1 VTKRLLLAVNTAY
14 LLCAQTA
21 AAQAASNQDAA
32 ADIIRHSVDRDAY
45 NFERFKNYT
54 FLERMEERRYG
65 RNGGLSSK
73 EIETYEFM
81 VLGDRPY
88 GRLVERDDK
97 PLSAKEARKEQEKLD
112 KEQSKRQRESASDKA
127 KEDKDRAEQRAYLRE
142 IPEAF
147 NLTVLGTE
155 QIGGRPVWV
164 IGAQP
169 KRGYKPK
176 LKRAELLTKLRG
188 KIWVDQADYQWV
200 KAEVE
205 VIDPISFGLGLLRL
219 APGAVLKFEQVRV
232 NEEVWLPSHIGIRA
246 DARVAYLRKLREEL
260 DITYRDYKKFQ
271 ADSRIVE

>member
-1 VTKRLLLAVNTAY
+1 VTKWLLLAVNAAWA
-14 LLCAQTA
+14 LCG
-21 AAQAASNQDAA
+21 QAAPNAT
-32 ADIIRHSVDRDAY
+32 DIIRHSVDRDAY

-97 PLSAKEARKEQEKLD
+97 PLSAKEARKEQDKLD
-112 KEQSKRQRESASDKA
+112 KEQSKRQRESPSDKA

-147 NLTVLGTE
+147 NLTVQGTE

-164 IGAQP
+164 ISAQP
-169 KRGYKPK
+169 KPGYKPK
-176 LKRAELLTKLRG
+176 LKRADLLTKLRG

-205 VIDPISFGLGLLRL
+205 VVNPISFGLGLIKL
-219 APGAVLKFEQVRV
+219 AAGAILNFEQVRV

-246 DARVAYLRKLREEL
+246 DARVAYLRKLREEV